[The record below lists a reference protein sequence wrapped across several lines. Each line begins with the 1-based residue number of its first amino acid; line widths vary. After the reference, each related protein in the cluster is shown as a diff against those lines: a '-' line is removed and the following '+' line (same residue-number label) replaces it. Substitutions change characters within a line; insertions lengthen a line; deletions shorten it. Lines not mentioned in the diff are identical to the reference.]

1 MILFVSEIN
10 RDITKNNLCKRT
22 NEIFYNSFIKDF
34 NKIKFIS
41 REIIEHFLNQ
51 NKENVIKY
59 INNIITE
66 EKDCECINNI
76 FLDCHYMNLEKLYQI
91 TVQNYIFD
99 ENKQNPKYH
108 NYPKIVVFPK
118 EISIINLYYEIFKI
132 KKNIIIEKDPNDNN
146 SSKKQIDKNTVI
158 NELFKELFVTKDKF
172 DINKIFGDKTPFYLC
187 IQKYNCNNAEKNI
200 DEEICLLLNENEK
213 NKKLVEILNNLEQ
226 SNFPNE
232 QIILKIYWN
241 PKYTNN
247 VIKYLRPEKIDS
259 FLNKLINFD
268 EKINSNSIQNLN
280 GLKQIEN
287 NTNKEEII
295 F

>member
-1 MILFVSEIN
+1 M
-10 RDITKNNLCKRT
+10 
-22 NEIFYNSFIKDF
+22 
-34 NKIKFIS
+34 
-41 REIIEHFLNQ
+41 
-51 NKENVIKY
+51 
-59 INNIITE
+59 
-66 EKDCECINNI
+66 
-76 FLDCHYMNLEKLYQI
+76 
-91 TVQNYIFD
+91 
-99 ENKQNPKYH
+99 
-108 NYPKIVVFPK
+108 
-118 EISIINLYYEIFKI
+118 
-132 KKNIIIEKDPNDNN
+132 KKNIIIEKDLNDNN
-146 SSKKQIDKNTVI
+146 SSKNQIDKNTVI

-241 PKYTNN
+241 LKYTNN

-268 EKINSNSIQNLN
+268 EKINSKSIQNLN

-295 F
+295 ILDNPQKTKKSKYIILNDKLNTLNNKDKYKELGCVIPHGLLLYGEPGLGKSTFAFNMIETLNRKSYVIRKNKSDGSFINYLNKVFEEIK